1 MANTSEFSA
10 LLVVTIICY
19 LCSHLNFT
27 LAGRYLGAMA
37 GTDGHVYCFPSGSER
52 VLQVDT
58 GKRIARS
65 VGPNLR
71 DEGME
76 SMHQNKWQN
85 GLTTHQEG
93 CVYAIPLAGETVLRI
108 RTGGPNGTTNPAGDV
123 EVTT

>member
-1 MANTSEFSA
+1 MS
-10 LLVVTIICY
+10 Y
-19 LCSHLNFT
+19 LAWFILPFAYVLTCSVFR
-27 LAGRYLGAMA
+27 RYLGAMA

-76 SMHQNKWQN
+76 SMHQIK
-85 GLTTHQEG
+85 
-93 CVYAIPLAGETVLRI
+93 
-108 RTGGPNGTTNPAGDV
+108 
-123 EVTT
+123 